1 MKTHRLKTLALSAS
15 LAIGASSGAASA
27 AELDTILSNANEVHD
42 QARQAQ
48 LRVDEITE
56 ETRDLLNDYKTV
68 MKEVEG
74 LRIYNAQL
82 ERQIANQ
89 EAEMADLNE
98 SIDKVTLVERQ
109 VSPLMLR
116 MLDGLEQFIS
126 LDVPFL
132 LDERMGRIER
142 LHEIVDRADVE
153 VSEKFSQVLNAFQ
166 IENEYGRTMEAYTD
180 ELDLGGQTL
189 VVDFLRMGRISL
201 VYQTTDGER
210 SGVWNNAERRWQEL
224 DASFNNGIRNGIRIA
239 RQQAAVDLITLPVP
253 GAEAAR

>member
-1 MKTHRLKTLALSAS
+1 MTTHRLKTLALSAS

-42 QARQAQ
+42 QARRAQ

-180 ELDLGGQTL
+180 ELELDGSTL

-239 RQQAAVDLITLPVP
+239 RQQAAVDLVTLPVP

>member
-1 MKTHRLKTLALSAS
+1 MTTHRLKTLALSAS
-15 LAIGASSGAASA
+15 LALGASSGVANA

-89 EAEMADLNE
+89 ESEMTDLNE

-116 MLDGLEQFIS
+116 MIDGLEQFIS

-132 LDERMGRIER
+132 VEERMGRVDR

-153 VSEKFSQVLNAFQ
+153 VSEKFSQVLNAYQ

-180 ELDLGGQTL
+180 ELELGGQSL
-189 VVDFLRMGRISL
+189 VVDFLRVGRVAL

-210 SGVWNNAERRWQEL
+210 SGVWNHAEGRWQEL
-224 DASFNNGIRNGIRIA
+224 DASYNSGVRNGIRIA
-239 RQQAAVDLITLPVP
+239 RQQAAVDLITLPIP
-253 GAEAAR
+253 GPEDAR